1 MKEGWSQTDYSVP
14 ARKAERDERIERG
27 AGQYVGM
34 GRVMALVQRD
44 APHKDTGI

>member
-14 ARKAERDERIERG
+14 ARKAERDERGELDNMWG
-27 AGQYVGM
+27 WGG
-34 GRVMALVQRD
+34 VMAVVQRD

>member
-1 MKEGWSQTDYSVP
+1 MPTS
-14 ARKAERDERIERG
+14 KADRDERIERQ

-34 GRVMALVQRD
+34 GSVVLVVQGD